1 MAKKMTSLPGF
12 KFVLQQSFVKSNYN
26 SRNPAHGLDWVLVSK
41 PVSGVGITSV
51 SSAARQKRR

>member
-26 SRNPAHGLDWVLVSK
+26 LVPAFFGGRLRKL
-41 PVSGVGITSV
+41 
-51 SSAARQKRR
+51 R